1 MMRTRWLVF
10 LAGWLRCV
18 LPAATEAA
26 APVAG
31 GAGMVEIGGGAALVG
46 CAPGDERC
54 FADEKPARTVT
65 LAPFL
70 LDATEVTVGQYQAFV
85 TATERPAPPPAPFRQ
100 TSSDPVVNVTWG
112 EADAYCRW
120 AGKRLPTEAE
130 WEAAARAGGAFRF
143 PGGSVV
149 THDAANYEGTGGA
162 DRWLQTAPV
171 GSFPATANGLYDL
184 AGNVWEWVADWL
196 GPSPP
201 GPEDNP
207 RGPATGKLKV
217 VKGGAW
223 NSGVVSLRV
232 SNRGRFPPETRNPAV
247 GFRCAAD
254 APLPAAAGVGQGD
267 ASAGPPVTPAGAV
280 PVAQEGGTKPEAD
293 QVAPA
298 VPSEA
303 GVPVAAAATPASTG
317 PVAGT
322 ELAAVPPAPPA
333 SDREGGSPGQR
344 RVFPPAAEE
353 MVWVEGGEFEM
364 GCVVGDGQCSAD
376 EQPRHR
382 VRLSRGLW
390 VGVTEVTVASY
401 RAYAE
406 RTGVPM
412 PLLPGWVGD
421 DHPMVEVTWYDAD
434 AYCRWAGG
442 RLPTEAEWEYLARAG
457 TAGTRYPSGA
467 TLSRDEA
474 NFDGTG
480 GRDEWAKSSPV
491 GSFPANAFGLAD
503 LLGNAWEWCADWY
516 SDSYYAAS
524 PATDPQG
531 PPAGSA
537 KVVRGGSWTSDPG
550 RLRLSYRHSQ
560 NPATAMVSLG
570 FRCVREP

>member
-1 MMRTRWLVF
+1 MAGTRWLAFV
-10 LAGWLRCV
+10 AGWLLFA
-18 LPAATEAA
+18 LPVATVAATPGSAA
-26 APVAG
+26 
-31 GAGMVEIGGGAALVG
+31 AGMVEVGGGPALVG

-54 FADEKPARTVT
+54 FEDEKPPRTVT
-65 LAPFL
+65 LSPFL
-70 LDATEVTVGQYQAFV
+70 LDATEVTVGQYAAFAA
-85 TATERPAPPPAPFRQ
+85 ATGRPAPPVPPFRQ
-100 TSSDPVVNVTWG
+100 SSADPVVNVTWE

-120 AGKRLPTEAE
+120 LGKRLPTEAE
-130 WEAAARAGGAFRF
+130 WEAAARAGGTFRF
-143 PGGSVV
+143 PGADVV
-149 THDAANYEGTGGA
+149 THNSANYEGTGGA
-162 DRWLQTAPV
+162 DTWVHTAPV
-171 GSFPATANGLYDL
+171 GSFRATGNGLHDL

-254 APLPAAAGVGQGD
+254 APSPAGEQAGGEVGSAAPPATPRGVETPPATAAAPTPT
-267 ASAGPPVTPAGAV
+267 PPATPAG
-280 PVAQEGGTKPEAD
+280 G
-293 QVAPA
+293 APA
-298 VPSEA
+298 A
-303 GVPVAAAATPASTG
+303 GA
-317 PVAGT
+317 VAGG
-322 ELAAVPPAPPA
+322 EAAPPRSPAEPPAEASGGQATRPA
-333 SDREGGSPGQR
+333 VGER
-344 RVFPPAAEE
+344 RVFPPAKEE

-390 VGVTEVTVASY
+390 VDVTEVTVASY
-401 RAYAE
+401 REYA
-406 RTGVPM
+406 RQTGASM
-412 PLLPGWVGD
+412 PLLPGWVGE
-421 DHPMVEVTWYDAD
+421 DHPMVEVTWFDAE
-434 AYCRWAGG
+434 AYCAWAGG

-457 TAGTRYPSGA
+457 SAGTRYPHGA
-467 TLSRDEA
+467 ALSRDEA

-480 GRDEWAKSSPV
+480 GRDEWAKSAPV
-491 GSFPANAFGLAD
+491 GSFPLNAFGIAD

-516 SDSYYAAS
+516 SESYYAAS

-531 PPAGSA
+531 PPSGST

-560 NPATAMVSLG
+560 NPATSMVSLG
-570 FRCVREP
+570 FRCVRDP